1 MKRALIGVFVAT
13 ALAVPG
19 APVTGA
25 LPLPGAPKCPIFP
38 EDNVWNQRV
47 DDLPVHKRSDTLI
60 RSIGR
65 DTGLHPDFG
74 SGKYNG
80 ARIGIPITVV
90 GKDQKKSRVKFTYAS
105 ESDKGPYPI
114 PMKVKIEGGK
124 DSTGDRHAII
134 VDRSACKLYE
144 LFALRRSQGRWFAG
158 SGAIWNLESNKL
170 RPKGW
175 TSADAAGLP
184 ILAGLARWSDV
195 KQGVIDHALRFTVS
209 ETRRKYIYPARHYA
223 SDNGDKNLPPMGL
236 RVRLKK
242 NFSLKGW
249 PRQARIVLRA
259 LKQYGMIV
267 ADNGSDWFI
276 SGAPH
281 EKWNNDALRR
291 LRDVQGRHFE
301 VVDTSDLRP

>member
-1 MKRALIGVFVAT
+1 MKRGLVGVL
-13 ALAVPG
+13 LAGVVFVPG
-19 APVTGA
+19 ATTTGA
-25 LPLPGAPKCPIFP
+25 LPLTGAPKCPIFP
-38 EDNVWNQRV
+38 STNVWNQKV
-47 DDLPVHKRSDTLI
+47 GDLPVHKRSGALI

-65 DTGLHPDFG
+65 DSGLHADFG
-74 SGKYNG
+74 SGTYNG

-90 GKDQKKSRVKFTYAS
+90 GENQKKSRVKFTYAS

-114 PMKVKIEGGK
+114 PKKVKIEGGRG
-124 DSTGDRHAII
+124 STGDRHAII
-134 VDRSACKLYE
+134 VDRDACKLYE
-144 LFALRRSQGRWFAG
+144 LFALRRSGGKWLAG

-184 ILAGLARWSDV
+184 ILPGLAQWSDV
-195 KQGVIDHALRFTVS
+195 KHGVIDHALRFTVS
-209 ETRRKYIYPARHYA
+209 ETRRKYIYPARHFA
-223 SDNGDKNLPPMGL
+223 SDSTDKNLPPMGL

-242 NFSLKGW
+242 NFPIKDF

-259 LKQYGMIV
+259 LKRYGMIV

-281 EKWNNDALRR
+281 KKWNNNALHR
-291 LRDVQGRHFE
+291 LGEVEGRHFE
-301 VVDTSDLRP
+301 VVDTSDLRS